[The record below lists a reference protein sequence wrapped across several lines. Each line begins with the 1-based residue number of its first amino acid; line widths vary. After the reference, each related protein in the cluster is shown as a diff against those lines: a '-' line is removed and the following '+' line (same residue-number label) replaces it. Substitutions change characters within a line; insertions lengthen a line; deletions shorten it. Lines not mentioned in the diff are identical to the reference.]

1 MHYDRS
7 MERILILDDD
17 HPPRAKLID
26 ELRRVSNAD
35 AVIAASGAELILH
48 VRYGGYAAVFVD
60 ADLLA
65 ENLPLLVDAVQHAVA
80 RPMLIVASNQT
91 HRELDGDLV
100 TLIVRKPYDVG
111 MVTGI
116 LISALPGKPGR
127 GAAGD
132 DPKIRTT

>member
-1 MHYDRS
+1 MHYDAS
-7 MERILILDDD
+7 MERVLILDDD
-17 HPPRAKLID
+17 HAGRAKLIE
-26 ELRRVSNAD
+26 ELRRVTTAD
-35 AVIAASGAELILH
+35 AVIAGSGAELVLH
-48 VRYGGYAAVFVD
+48 ARYGGYAAVFVD

-65 ENLPLLVDAVQHAVA
+65 DNLPLLVDAVRKAIA

-91 HRELDGDLV
+91 HHELDGDLV

-116 LISALPGKPGR
+116 LISALLGSPGR